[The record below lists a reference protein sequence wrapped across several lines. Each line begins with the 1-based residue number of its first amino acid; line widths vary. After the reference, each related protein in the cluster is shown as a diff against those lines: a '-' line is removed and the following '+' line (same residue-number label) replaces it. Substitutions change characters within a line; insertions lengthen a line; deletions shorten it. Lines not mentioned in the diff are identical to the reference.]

1 MDFYTSDTHFY
12 HQDLLLSQ
20 IFSPRKQFLTVEDMN
35 ETIIANWNSKVKP
48 TDTVYHLG
56 DISMKFTK
64 PPKLIMSETLAILKR
79 LHGNFI
85 IIKGN
90 HDQTALLKFLK
101 QNNDITANQ
110 KPKFTIHEVGT
121 RVKFAHYEVFL
132 THYPFIFGMT
142 KNQINLHGH
151 IHNYAMP
158 HQENI
163 NVGIDSPE
171 IGYLPKNSVPFGAP
185 LSQNEVIEMIQA
197 KRHHMLRNR

>member
-1 MDFYTSDTHFY
+1 
-12 HQDLLLSQ
+12 
-20 IFSPRKQFLTVEDMN
+20 MN

-110 KPKFTIHEVGT
+110 KPKFTIHEVGPELSL
-121 RVKFAHYEVFL
+121 RIMKFF
-132 THYPFIFGMT
+132 
-142 KNQINLHGH
+142 
-151 IHNYAMP
+151 
-158 HQENI
+158 
-163 NVGIDSPE
+163 
-171 IGYLPKNSVPFGAP
+171 
-185 LSQNEVIEMIQA
+185 
-197 KRHHMLRNR
+197 